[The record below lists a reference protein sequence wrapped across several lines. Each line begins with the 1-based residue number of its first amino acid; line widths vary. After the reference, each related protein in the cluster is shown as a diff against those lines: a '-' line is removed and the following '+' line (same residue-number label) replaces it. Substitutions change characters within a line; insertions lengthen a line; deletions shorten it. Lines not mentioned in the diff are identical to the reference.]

1 MAGKVDN
8 LVGLKE
14 NVILGHLIP
23 AGTGFRTFQDSEV
36 QYNLEAMREAA
47 MQPTQ
52 SLEESFPL
60 LESATSTN
68 PLADSSAAPP
78 AELPNDF
85 LSTMAAS
92 GSLGD
97 LGAEAAGDAAMAQA
111 SSGLIGG
118 DVSTM
123 ADPQSLA
130 GDDFTKIE
138 GVGPKIAELLNA
150 GGITSFAQLSTTPP
164 DLIKSVLVAGGPSYA
179 NHDPSTWPDQAMLA
193 ASGEWGQLKEW
204 QDQLIGGKQPEGTTA
219 PAAVTPDASGMSS
232 LMAADSAAPVAPV
245 APADQDDLTKIEGVG
260 PVIGELLGAGGI
272 TSFAQL
278 PSTPTDQIQS
288 ILNAGGLSSHDPATW
303 PAQAQMAADG
313 KWHELKVWQD
323 ELDGGN
329 PVAPSDDLTKI
340 EGIGPK
346 IAEHLAANGITSYAL
361 LSQATPAQLSEI
373 LASGGYSAHD
383 PGTWPQQSGMAAA
396 GDWDNLKVWQDEL
409 DGGKVVSAPDDL
421 TKVEGI
427 GPKVAEILNAN
438 GITTFAQLAGTSPEA
453 IGEWL
458 TAAGGMM
465 ANMKPGTWPKQA
477 EMAAAGQWDELQVW
491 QDELDGG
498 V

>member
-52 SLEESFPL
+52 SLESSFPL

-68 PLADSSAAPP
+68 PLADDSAGPP

-85 LSTMAAS
+85 LSTMATS

-97 LGAEAAGDAAMAQA
+97 LGAEAAGDGATAQA

-118 DVSTM
+118 DVSIL

-164 DLIKSVLVAGGPSYA
+164 DHIKSVLNAGGPSFA

-193 ASGEWGQLKEW
+193 ASGEWDQLKDW
-204 QDQLIGGKQPEGTTA
+204 QDQLMGGKMPEGTSSPVA
-219 PAAVTPDASGMSS
+219 TPDASGMSS
-232 LMAADSAAPVAPV
+232 LMAADSAAPVVPTTPATPATPAAPT
-245 APADQDDLTKIEGVG
+245 APAVKDDLTKIEGVG
-260 PVIGELLGAGGI
+260 PAIGELLNAGGI
-272 TSFAQL
+272 TSFTQL
-278 PSTPTDQIQS
+278 ANSSPDQIQS
-288 ILNAGGLSSHDPATW
+288 ILNAGGLSSHEPGTW

-313 KWHELKVWQD
+313 KWDELKVWQD
-323 ELDGGN
+323 ELDGGK
-329 PVAPSDDLTKI
+329 PVAAP
-340 EGIGPK
+340 
-346 IAEHLAANGITSYAL
+346 AAN
-361 LSQATPAQLSEI
+361 
-373 LASGGYSAHD
+373 
-383 PGTWPQQSGMAAA
+383 
-396 GDWDNLKVWQDEL
+396 
-409 DGGKVVSAPDDL
+409 DDL

-427 GPKVAEILNAN
+427 GPKLAEILNAS
-438 GITTFAQLAGTSPEA
+438 GINSFRTLAGTTPVQLRAVLDMAE
-453 IGEWL
+453 GNF
-458 TAAGGMM
+458 AAHD
-465 ANMKPGTWPKQA
+465 PSTWPQQA
-477 EMAAAGQWDELQVW
+477 QMAADGKWDELQKW

-498 V
+498 RA